1 MLTPIAISPNQTNPD
16 LSGSAYRNCLTNWVN
31 YLRNTAGLPCT
42 KDSAEISVYNRS
54 VLTSLPEKEQGS
66 LPREFKLYQNFPNP
80 FNPSTV
86 ITFDLPKNSIASLVV
101 YDILGNE
108 VDVLTRGML
117 SQGRYSIEWNAANM
131 PSGIYYYVFKSDG
144 FSETKKMIIV
154 K

>member
-1 MLTPIAISPNQTNPD
+1 
-16 LSGSAYRNCLTNWVN
+16 
-31 YLRNTAGLPCT
+31 
-42 KDSAEISVYNRS
+42 

-117 SQGRYSIEWNAANM
+117 SQGRYAIEWNAANM
-131 PSGIYYYVFKSDG
+131 PSGIYYYVFMSDG